1 MHTIEEL
8 YIFQSPSEWFWLG
21 ISRKKNGKKWK
32 SYNASLLYSN
42 WDEEKPSNVNR
53 MEENCGVMVDSG
65 KWNAFVCEEAAKPTS
80 KVLCEKKIEIP
91 QKGKLKLICFFLI
104 DTRRVKNV

>member
-21 ISRKKNGKKWK
+21 ISRKNNRKKWK

-42 WDEEKPSNVNR
+42 WDEEKPNDVNGT
-53 MEENCGVMVDSG
+53 NCGVMVDSG
-65 KWNAFVCEEAAKPTS
+65 KWHDFVCEETAKPTS
-80 KVLCEKKIEIP
+80 KVLCEKKMEIP
-91 QKGKLKLICFFLI
+91 QKGKLKLI
-104 DTRRVKNV
+104 